1 MKGDYKYEKG
11 EKVFLNS
18 FAFLMSFLAISSVN
32 SACAIVF
39 GQEEEPES
47 LKRYKKIK

>member
-1 MKGDYKYEKG
+1 MKNGKKF
-11 EKVFLNS
+11 FLNS

>member
-1 MKGDYKYEKG
+1 MKKG
-11 EKVFLNS
+11 KKFFLNS
-18 FAFLMSFLAISSVN
+18 FVFLMSFLAISSVN

-39 GQEEEPES
+39 GQEEETES